1 MKKISL
7 VFAILSLFIGISSL
21 LSINAFAYNTCDPN
35 NIFLPCTSPNGRDM
49 DTVMRGGTRTVF
61 YLAESHTVDHRIN
74 HKENYWDIVIIEPPY
89 SRYSGCLWKPAYVA
103 SFYSASIDR
112 TQANFLWQG
121 VGSVSSLTINLDP
134 SGGGGVASIPEGDG
148 IYCGIDGYNIC
159 QFDFQK
165 NSDVEIQAYPADGW
179 VFASWEWNNGA
190 SSSTENPMTINMD
203 SAKTVKAK
211 FKRSLGWPLS
221 GSPENRTI
229 LSSFGDDWL
238 ESCDG
243 LIMKHT
249 GIDISATTTD
259 TVYAAEAGIVKV
271 AQTDQDWGGWV
282 TIEHSSLTNPYTTV
296 YFHIMPSVSV
306 NATVSK
312 GDPIGTVVN
321 YGSTIHLHFGLRN
334 GLYANTSNRGRLP
347 QTVCG
352 GDPAFQEN
360 FEDPSTFLFE

>member
-1 MKKISL
+1 MKKIIFAL
-7 VFAILSLFIGISSL
+7 MVFVACMTLSFGETY
-21 LSINAFAYNTCDPN
+21 AYDTCDPN

-121 VGSVSSLTINLDP
+121 VGSVSSLTTNLDP
-134 SGGGGVASIPEGDG
+134 SGGGGVVSIPEGDG
-148 IYCGIDGYNIC
+148 IYCGIGGYNIC

-179 VFASWEWNNGA
+179 AFAYWEWNNGA

-211 FKRSLGWPLS
+211 FYRTFRNAVGSFRKNIGDGTGGQCLDYVEYETDLPNEVCVGDAGDCYDQARAAGYAVGSTPREGSIVVFAKVPNTSLSHG
-221 GSPENRTI
+221 
-229 LSSFGDDWL
+229 
-238 ESCDG
+238 
-243 LIMKHT
+243 H
-249 GIDISATTTD
+249 
-259 TVYAAEAGIVKV
+259 VGIVKYYDTANNKIIV
-271 AQTDQDWGGWV
+271 HESNWCDNNCEIVGEHEEILGTH
-282 TIEHSSLTNPYTTV
+282 TIVGYVYYT
-296 YFHIMPSVSV
+296 P
-306 NATVSK
+306 
-312 GDPIGTVVN
+312 
-321 YGSTIHLHFGLRN
+321 
-334 GLYANTSNRGRLP
+334 
-347 QTVCG
+347 
-352 GDPAFQEN
+352 
-360 FEDPSTFLFE
+360 